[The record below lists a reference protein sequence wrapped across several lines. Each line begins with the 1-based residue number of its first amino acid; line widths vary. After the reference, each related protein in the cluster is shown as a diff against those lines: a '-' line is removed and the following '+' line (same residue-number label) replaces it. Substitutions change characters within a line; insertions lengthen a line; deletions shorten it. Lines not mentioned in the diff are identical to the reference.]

1 MVDKKISRRSVL
13 AAGAGV
19 AALSMPYIRPSY
31 AQATSL
37 RAIMWEGYF
46 IPDVIAKFEEENKVK
61 FVTTF
66 FDGNS
71 EAYNKLRVGGSNA
84 YDLVQADGFWP
95 RLYFREKLIRAVDY
109 ANVPSSK
116 NYLPE
121 FTPETFTVLTDPESG
136 KKIGYPYCWGAYGI
150 TYNAGKIAPEK
161 TETVEC
167 MFDPAYSGKL
177 ATSARFEEN
186 IALAALL
193 VTDRLG
199 SRGKPRPDG
208 KPFNPYVLTDEEL
221 AGVEKLLIE
230 QKKLILTRYQDNAT
244 LFQLLQSGAVDAA
257 VEFAQVFRQL
267 LLAKDGV
274 EKGDFRHTL
283 KMKEGGLG
291 WVDTWL
297 ITTGVQ
303 DGPMLDLCNRFIDM
317 QISTAHMKKIG
328 ETAGCSTTIDVRGIS
343 TDDEKKLFL
352 MERSSEIADLF
363 MFDQPSSSEKWER
376 VWSNVQAA

>member
-1 MVDKKISRRSVL
+1 
-13 AAGAGV
+13 
-19 AALSMPYIRPSY
+19 
-31 AQATSL
+31 
-37 RAIMWEGYF
+37 
-46 IPDVIAKFEEENKVK
+46 
-61 FVTTF
+61 
-66 FDGNS
+66 
-71 EAYNKLRVGGSNA
+71 
-84 YDLVQADGFWP
+84 
-95 RLYFREKLIRAVDY
+95 
-109 ANVPSSK
+109 
-116 NYLPE
+116 
-121 FTPETFTVLTDPESG
+121 
-136 KKIGYPYCWGAYGI
+136 
-150 TYNAGKIAPEK
+150 
-161 TETVEC
+161 

-193 VTDRLG
+193 VTHRMG
-199 SRGKPRPDG
+199 SRDKPRPDG

-303 DGPMLDLCNRFIDM
+303 DGPMLDLCNRFIDNAD
-317 QISTAHMKKIG
+317 QYRAH
-328 ETAGCSTTIDVRGIS
+328 EEDRRSRRLL
-343 TDDEKKLFL
+343 DDD
-352 MERSSEIADLF
+352 RCPRN
-363 MFDQPSSSEKWER
+363 FDR
-376 VWSNVQAA
+376 